1 MMKYFFF
8 FVLLFFVYNTNAQY
22 SVKLIVNMA
31 ATKQNEDIYVAGN
44 FNNWNP
50 GEETYKLKPFAG
62 GRKTIVIKDVPAGT
76 YAFKFTR
83 GTWEKV
89 ECTADGR
96 NIEDRILEVNADVTK
111 EFTITGWKDDYPEK
125 PKPFT
130 ASVNVRLVD
139 TAFKMPQLNRT
150 RRIWIYLPKNYAN
163 NNKTYPVLYMHDG
176 QNLFNE
182 QTAANGEWGVDECL
196 DSLQK
201 QTGKECIVIGI
212 DNGGNKRLNEYTPYN
227 FTYNKTPV
235 KAEGNEYVDF
245 IVNTLKPFIDS
256 KYRTKKTVE
265 YTYIAGSSLGGLIS
279 YYAIVKHP
287 EVFKAAGVFS
297 PSFWVSNQLLTDAN
311 SFVTTTSPRFYFYGG
326 GKESTTMVDDLKKIA
341 NAVSLKNNN
350 YQVTT
355 VVNPVGEHN
364 EKFWRQE
371 FAAFYKW
378 LMK

>member
-1 MMKYFFF
+1 MKYFFS
-8 FVLLFFVYNTNAQY
+8 FVLMFFVYNTYAQY

-44 FNNWNP
+44 FNSWNP

-83 GTWEKV
+83 GNWEKV

-96 NIEDRILEVNADVTK
+96 NIEDRILEVNGDVTK
-111 EFTITGWKDDYPEK
+111 EFSIAGWKDDYPEK

-139 TAFKMPQLNRT
+139 TAFKIPQLNRT
-150 RRIWIYLPKNYAN
+150 RRVWIYLPKNYAN
-163 NNKTYPVLYMHDG
+163 SNKTYPVLYMHDG

-201 QTGKECIVIGI
+201 QTGKECIVVGI
-212 DNGGNKRLNEYTPYN
+212 DNGGNKRLNEYTPYD
-227 FTYNKTPV
+227 FMYNKTNV
-235 KAEGNEYVDF
+235 KAEGNEYIEF
-245 IVNTLKPFIDS
+245 IVNTLKPFIDG

-287 EVFKAAGVFS
+287 EIFKAAGIFS
-297 PSFWVSNQLLTDAN
+297 PSFWVSNQSVIDAN
-311 SFVTTTSPRFYFYGG
+311 NFITTTSPRFYFYGG
-326 GKESTTMVDDLKKIA
+326 SKESATMIDDLKKVA

-355 VVNPVGEHN
+355 LVNPVGEHN